1 MRIEERLTINVP
13 RQRVWETISDISK
26 AGAFME
32 GIRFWP
38 VEGEPTTGL
47 RARYTIRTHVGS
59 AEVGGMVEII
69 EWDPPHE
76 LAWTSIT
83 GIQQRG
89 RWILHGLGK
98 RTEVI
103 FRLQYQAPGGIVAVL
118 ADRISSRPV
127 KRNVR
132 GSLGNLKRMLEVR

>member
-1 MRIEERLTINVP
+1 
-13 RQRVWETISDISK
+13 
-26 AGAFME
+26 ME
-32 GIRFWP
+32 GSASGTID
-38 VEGEPTTGL
+38 GEPTTGE
-47 RARYTIRTHVGS
+47 RARYTVRAHVRS
-59 AEVGGMVEII
+59 AEVGGVVEVI

-89 RWILHGLGK
+89 RWILHGQGK

-103 FRLQYQAPGGIVAVL
+103 LRLQYQAPGGLMACSPTTSARRL
-118 ADRISSRPV
+118 L

-132 GSLGNLKRMLEVR
+132 ASLGDLKRMLEVR